1 MYMMFDSGNRGRRP
15 RECRMKSVVMAALF
29 LVTFALPA
37 LADYEAGRK
46 AWNAGKSSEALA
58 QWRAAADGGD
68 RRAMLELGRLYV
80 RGLGVPQSFVQAH
93 VWFNLA
99 ASRGVEAAVKERD
112 AVAAKMTPQQ
122 LATAQER
129 ALSWRPAAGSG
140 TSAGAPP
147 PRAED
152 LERRNWPAG
161 ESFRDCRGCP
171 EMVVVPAGEYM
182 MGVPDDEKDEGF
194 PSAKP
199 RHQVTIRRR
208 FAVGKYEV
216 TRGEYERFM
225 KESGRLTADGCFT
238 YEGKWKKRWKNRGGR
253 DWSNPGFSQGER
265 EPVVCVNWDEAQ
277 AYVEWLSRKTG
288 ERYRLLTESEW
299 EYATRGGT
307 KGRYHFGERISKSLA
322 NFYGSRGET
331 TQVGSYP
338 ANDFGLHDV
347 HGNVSEWVEDCWHEN
362 YSGAPTDGSAW
373 TIGGNCEVRVLR
385 GGAWGRDGPSTLRS
399 ASRDRNWAR
408 ARSSVRG
415 FPWSRSSEVGFRVA
429 RTLAP

>member
-46 AWNAGKSSEALA
+46 AWDAGRSSDALA

-147 PRAED
+147 TRAED

-225 KESGRLTADGCFT
+225 KESGRSTADGCFT
-238 YEGKWKKRWKNRGGR
+238 YEGKWKKWEKRGGR

-307 KGRYHFGERISKSLA
+307 KGRYHFGERISTGLA
-322 NFYGSRGET
+322 NFGTSRGKT

-347 HGNVSEWVEDCWHEN
+347 HGNVWEWVEDCLHEN

-373 TIGGNCEVRVLR
+373 TIGGNCGARMLR
-385 GGAWGRDGPSTLRS
+385 GGSWKIAFSSAGRN
-399 ASRDRNWAR
+399 ASWAGFG
-408 ARSSVRG
+408 SSQ
-415 FPWSRSSEVGFRVA
+415 VGFRVA

>member
-46 AWNAGKSSEALA
+46 AWDAGRSSDALA

-99 ASRGVEAAVKERD
+99 ASRGLEAAVKERD
-112 AVAAKMTPQQ
+112 AVAVKMTPQQ
-122 LATAQER
+122 VATAQER

-147 PRAED
+147 PRAERMED

-182 MGVPDDEKDEGF
+182 MGVPDDEEDEGF
-194 PSAKP
+194 PKCKAATSGDDSEAF
-199 RHQVTIRRR
+199 RS
-208 FAVGKYEV
+208 GKV
-216 TRGEYERFM
+216 
-225 KESGRLTADGCFT
+225 
-238 YEGKWKKRWKNRGGR
+238 
-253 DWSNPGFSQGER
+253 
-265 EPVVCVNWDEAQ
+265 
-277 AYVEWLSRKTG
+277 
-288 ERYRLLTESEW
+288 
-299 EYATRGGT
+299 
-307 KGRYHFGERISKSLA
+307 
-322 NFYGSRGET
+322 
-331 TQVGSYP
+331 
-338 ANDFGLHDV
+338 
-347 HGNVSEWVEDCWHEN
+347 
-362 YSGAPTDGSAW
+362 
-373 TIGGNCEVRVLR
+373 
-385 GGAWGRDGPSTLRS
+385 
-399 ASRDRNWAR
+399 
-408 ARSSVRG
+408 
-415 FPWSRSSEVGFRVA
+415 
-429 RTLAP
+429 